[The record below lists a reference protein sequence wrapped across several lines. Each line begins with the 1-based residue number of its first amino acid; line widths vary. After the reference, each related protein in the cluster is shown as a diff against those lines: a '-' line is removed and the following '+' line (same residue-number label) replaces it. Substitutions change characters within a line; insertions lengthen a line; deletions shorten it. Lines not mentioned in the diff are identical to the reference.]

1 MRDLTPDTLCIFSPD
16 PSEQPDARWSAV
28 GNDEDME
35 ANMLYAVATPGILKL
50 WPWVNQVCRCL
61 QHPSTFLSQTR
72 IRRLSRSLPSYLS
85 RLSCSSSKEWGMYT
99 TFTSQRVLFLFLT
112 LGSHSHLFSSPRV
125 ILVEDFGMLV
135 GLTTVKDV
143 LHLEPHE
150 QLNSPIIA
158 WSNRGALDGALEEL
172 WTWLADM
179 RSSVN
184 AWYSRISRRW
194 R

>member
-1 MRDLTPDTLCIFSPD
+1 MPLT
-16 PSEQPDARWSAV
+16 V
-28 GNDEDME
+28 
-35 ANMLYAVATPGILKL
+35 
-50 WPWVNQVCRCL
+50 
-61 QHPSTFLSQTR
+61 
-72 IRRLSRSLPSYLS
+72 
-85 RLSCSSSKEWGMYT
+85 SSKLPLEVVM
-99 TFTSQRVLFLFLT
+99 QLFKRMGYVHSVSLT
-112 LGSHSHLFSSPRV
+112 GLHSHYPPPPLSSPRV

-158 WSNRGALDGALEEL
+158 WSHRGALDGALEEL

-184 AWYSRISRRW
+184 AWYSRISGRR

>member
-1 MRDLTPDTLCIFSPD
+1 MPLTVSSKLPLEVVMQLFKRMGYVHYICFS
-16 PSEQPDARWSAV
+16 Q
-28 GNDEDME
+28 G
-35 ANMLYAVATPGILKL
+35 Y
-50 WPWVNQVCRCL
+50 
-61 QHPSTFLSQTR
+61 F
-72 IRRLSRSLPSYLS
+72 SLPL
-85 RLSCSSSKEWGMYT
+85 L
-99 TFTSQRVLFLFLT
+99 
-112 LGSHSHLFSSPRV
+112 SSPRV

-184 AWYSRISRRW
+184 AWYSRISGRR

>member
-1 MRDLTPDTLCIFSPD
+1 
-16 PSEQPDARWSAV
+16 
-28 GNDEDME
+28 
-35 ANMLYAVATPGILKL
+35 
-50 WPWVNQVCRCL
+50 
-61 QHPSTFLSQTR
+61 
-72 IRRLSRSLPSYLS
+72 
-85 RLSCSSSKEWGMYT
+85 MYT

-112 LGSHSHLFSSPRV
+112 GSPFPYLSSPRV
-125 ILVEDFGMLV
+125 ILVEDFGILV

>member
-1 MRDLTPDTLCIFSPD
+1 MPLPTAHVNFSLTNTNQTPLTVTSKLPLEVVMQLFKRMGYVHHVYFSKRFFF
-16 PSEQPDARWSAV
+16 S
-28 GNDEDME
+28 
-35 ANMLYAVATPGILKL
+35 LYA
-50 WPWVNQVCRCL
+50 
-61 QHPSTFLSQTR
+61 
-72 IRRLSRSLPSYLS
+72 
-85 RLSCSSSKEWGMYT
+85 
-99 TFTSQRVLFLFLT
+99 
-112 LGSHSHLFSSPRV
+112 HSHIFSSPRV
-125 ILVEDFGMLV
+125 ILVEDLGRLV

-150 QLNSPIIA
+150 QLNSPMMA
-158 WSNRGALDGALEEL
+158 WSSRGALDDTLEEL

>member
-1 MRDLTPDTLCIFSPD
+1 MNQTPLTVTSKLPLEVVMQVFKRMGYVHHVYFS
-16 PSEQPDARWSAV
+16 
-28 GNDEDME
+28 
-35 ANMLYAVATPGILKL
+35 K
-50 WPWVNQVCRCL
+50 
-61 QHPSTFLSQTR
+61 
-72 IRRLSRSLPSYLS
+72 
-85 RLSCSSSKEWGMYT
+85 
-99 TFTSQRVLFLFLT
+99 VLFLFLT
-112 LGSHSHLFSSPRV
+112 GSPFPSLSSPRV
-125 ILVEDFGMLV
+125 ILVEDFGILV

>member
-1 MRDLTPDTLCIFSPD
+1 MLAERINFSLTN
-16 PSEQPDARWSAV
+16 AV
-28 GNDEDME
+28 Q
-35 ANMLYAVATPGILKL
+35 TPLTVTSKL
-50 WPWVNQVCRCL
+50 PLEVVMQLFKRMGYVHHVYFPL
-61 QHPSTFLSQTR
+61 APIPIS
-72 IRRLSRSLPSYLS
+72 SL
-85 RLSCSSSKEWGMYT
+85 
-99 TFTSQRVLFLFLT
+99 
-112 LGSHSHLFSSPRV
+112 SSPRV

>member
-1 MRDLTPDTLCIFSPD
+1 MQLFKRMGYVHSV
-16 PSEQPDARWSAV
+16 S
-28 GNDEDME
+28 
-35 ANMLYAVATPGILKL
+35 
-50 WPWVNQVCRCL
+50 
-61 QHPSTFLSQTR
+61 LSQGY
-72 IRRLSRSLPSYLS
+72 IL
-85 RLSCSSSKEWGMYT
+85 T
-99 TFTSQRVLFLFLT
+99 TPPPPL
-112 LGSHSHLFSSPRV
+112 SSPRV

-158 WSNRGALDGALEEL
+158 WSHRGALDGALEEL

-184 AWYSRISRRW
+184 AWYSRISGRR

>member
-1 MRDLTPDTLCIFSPD
+1 MPFPTAPVNFSLTNTNQTPLTVTSKLPLEVVMQLFKRMGYVHHVYFSKGFSFSLCP
-16 PSEQPDARWSAV
+16 
-28 GNDEDME
+28 
-35 ANMLYAVATPGILKL
+35 
-50 WPWVNQVCRCL
+50 
-61 QHPSTFLSQTR
+61 
-72 IRRLSRSLPSYLS
+72 
-85 RLSCSSSKEWGMYT
+85 
-99 TFTSQRVLFLFLT
+99 
-112 LGSHSHLFSSPRV
+112 HSHLFSSPRV
-125 ILVEDFGMLV
+125 ILVEDLGRLV

-150 QLNSPIIA
+150 QLNSPMIA
-158 WSNRGALDGALEEL
+158 WSSRGALDDALEEL